1 MELDLVDNIL
11 DRLTELPADVQDKSL
26 RNAKIIMDNWDEISE
41 SLTNRAIER
50 EDYEICAILRDI

>member
-41 SLTNRAIER
+41 SLTSRAIEH
-50 EDYEICAILRDI
+50 EYYEICAILRDI

>member
-11 DRLTELPADVQDKSL
+11 DRLLDLPTDVQDKSL

-50 EDYEICAILRDI
+50 EDYEFAAKLRDL